1 MGTSFLTDVPGPD
14 PGARHPRPSQQGPA
28 PAIHGL
34 DAAVYVVPTDAPESD
49 GTLAWDETIMVLV
62 TARAGDAQGIGWS
75 YTAAAAQS
83 VVTDVL
89 AGAVVG
95 RSALDV
101 AGAAEAM
108 ARAVRNIG
116 RAGIAAM
123 AISAVDIA
131 LWDLKAR
138 LLGCSAGC
146 GRTCPSTAAGA
157 SPATTTSR
165 HAGSWPAGRSGTAFR
180 ESRSRSAR
188 HAAATSAGTSSAS
201 RSPAR

>member
-34 DAAVYVVPTDAPESD
+34 DAAVYVVPTDACEAD

-101 AGAAEAM
+101 A
-108 ARAVRNIG
+108 
-116 RAGIAAM
+116 
-123 AISAVDIA
+123 
-131 LWDLKAR
+131 
-138 LLGCSAGC
+138 CSAGC